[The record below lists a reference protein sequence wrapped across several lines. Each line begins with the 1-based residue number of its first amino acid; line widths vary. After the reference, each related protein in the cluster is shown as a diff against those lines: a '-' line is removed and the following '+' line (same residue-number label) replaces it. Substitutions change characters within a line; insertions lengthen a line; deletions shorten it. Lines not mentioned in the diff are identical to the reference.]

1 MIKPLLY
8 GLLVLL
14 LGIAIVGHYLY
25 QKEPARAEGQDAAF
39 RLTAAELLEAFQQN
53 EAAANDNYLGKWLE
67 IRGVINLLNPE
78 EGMVYLGEPAAAI
91 SVSCLLDSVLKSSPA
106 LLKVG
111 DTVSIKGFC
120 SGYLM
125 DVQLTRAQVLP

>member
-78 EGMVYLGEPAAAI
+78 EGMVYLGEPGSSHLSELFTGLGI
-91 SVSCLLDSVLKSSPA
+91 EVVTCITKSWRYC
-106 LLKVG
+106 
-111 DTVSIKGFC
+111 FN
-120 SGYLM
+120 
-125 DVQLTRAQVLP
+125 